1 MNTRHITLTVGAAA
15 GGMLVAAFMQTAVA
29 AADVG
34 ADGGAAANSGTA
46 TDAGLTSASN
56 ADAAGGAGAGPAAET
71 DPASDPF
78 GLTPSGD
85 PDLTGGTGVPPFFD
99 VGYGTQTF
107 DFDSNDIAPYLQD
120 ILGLPTGDDAVTG
133 SATLDVTDTDLF
145 GITNQGITLPED
157 VTLGDQTLEAGST
170 LNVTDFGAG
179 FENVYADLPG
189 FGDNDTDQVVDY
201 LVTPFGNFDVSN
213 FVDPFDLSD
222 LGGGG
227 DAGGDAGGSAGAD
240 AGADLA
246 SSALG

>member
-1 MNTRHITLTVGAAA
+1 MNTRQITLTVGAAA
-15 GGMLVAAFMQTAVA
+15 GGMLTAAFLQTAVA
-29 AADVG
+29 AAAVG
-34 ADGGAAANSGTA
+34 ADGGAAANSDAT
-46 TDAGLTSASN
+46 TDAGLTPASN
-56 ADAAGGAGAGPAAET
+56 TDVTPAAET

-99 VGYGTQTF
+99 VSYGTQTF

-133 SATLDVTDTDLF
+133 SATLDVTNTDLL
-145 GITNQGITLPED
+145 GITNQGFTLPED
-157 VTLGDQTLEAGST
+157 VTLGDQTLDAGST
-170 LNVTDFGAG
+170 LNFTDFGFG
-179 FENVYADLPG
+179 FENVYADLDG
-189 FGDNDTDQVVDY
+189 LGEGDSGQVVDY
-201 LVTPFGNFDVSN
+201 LVTPFGNFDVSSL
-213 FVDPFDLSD
+213 VDPFDLSD

-227 DAGGDAGGSAGAD
+227 EVSGDVGAAAGAD